1 MIFHNLFYYAGK
13 VHSKYPLI
21 IISFMT
27 LVLLLS
33 TFGIFQ
39 LEITNDP
46 DDLWVTKNSKLSKMR
61 DEKFQTFG
69 KDFRIESLFLK
80 PRDTEILEDKN
91 FNIIQKKYLEE
102 IYYLEKLLKEKKI
115 EYKNNQYGFK
125 DLCWTAFI
133 KGNCVSQSPMNYWQG
148 NLKRMLK
155 DDDLEKTINCEKTV
169 DPKQNIACMDA
180 NKLPVLAHAV
190 FGGITKIKQ
199 SGISCGY
206 QFLKKKKVLKKSF
219 FGDIQEKKIHE
230 LKNLGENDD
239 PCERYKITAKTL
251 NISYLLNNESQKTI
265 EIAEKWELEIAEKFI
280 KEFNSS
286 ETTSFFKKY
295 FPKAKIDEKPLLLN
309 ITYMLQRTIN
319 DELMDET
326 KQNYF
331 IIIIS
336 YSIMFLYISLS
347 LGKFYDCVRSNF
359 LLSFCGMFYI
369 IGAVY
374 MSYATCG
381 FLQIK
386 ASLISLEVIPFLIL
400 AIGVDNMF
408 FIYHSIYNVPTVE
421 VWLKVSAGLRNI
433 GVSVTLSALTQIA
446 TFACGL
452 YIGIPALE
460 TFCMTAIFALTFN
473 YLLQMSVW
481 PALIAIDLKRKSLG
495 YLDLLPFVKTS
506 NCVNIHTFSPR
517 WEVKFFKNT
526 WKKFVLSKICKVLTF
541 LSCLVFFVLFI
552 FALVKLPSGLDQQ
565 LATIKDGNLY
575 NYFGDMKKYIEVGPE
590 ASIIIKT
597 ADYDN
602 PDTYKLLDGLME
614 LLSKREGL
622 AKAPYLIWYRG
633 VNNLRDF
640 YVLPEFSNACFKGVE
655 DINSLVMDFDRLVQ
669 YYLTL
674 TMDSNCCKQFGICG
688 GQFYDDIVFQHGLI
702 SSSKI
707 NFFHGPLR
715 EQIDFINALNDV
727 EQILDF
733 YIEDN
738 KELFEE
744 TELKIYPYSLFYVF
758 FEQYNSIKGITIQ
771 NYILAMIFLFTLVSI
786 LFDLITACLM
796 VVLILLISS
805 NIWSII
811 WIFNYIYPEFIIE
824 MNGILLVNFIISIGI
839 AVEFCIHSIIR
850 FRNAKGSWEE
860 KRTKIFEDII
870 PDVFRGIFLTKLIGL
885 SVLYFSPI
893 PLFVLYYFRVYYIMI
908 LVCGFYGLIVTPI
921 FVDTFGSRRWVQNE
935 KKESFNHYLNNK
947 KIEERLV

>member
-1 MIFHNLFYYAGK
+1 MIFHDLFYYAGK

-39 LEITNDP
+39 LEITNNP
-46 DDLWVTKNSKLSKMR
+46 DDLWVTKNSDLSKMR
-61 DEKFQTFG
+61 DNKYQTFG

-80 PRDTEILEDKN
+80 PRDTKILEDNN
-91 FNIIQKKYLEE
+91 FNIIQKEYIEE
-102 IYYLEKLLKEKKI
+102 IYYLEKLLKEKTI

-125 DLCWTAFI
+125 NLCWTAFI
-133 KGNCVSQSPMNYWQG
+133 KGNCVTQSPMNYWQG
-148 NLKRMLK
+148 NLKRMLT
-155 DDDLEKTINCEKTV
+155 DEDLDKTINCEKTV
-169 DPKQNIACMDA
+169 DPKQSIACMDA

-190 FGGITKIKQ
+190 FGGITKTKE
-199 SGISCGY
+199 SGIACGY
-206 QFLKKKKVLKKSF
+206 EFLKKKNILKKSF
-219 FGDIQEKKIHE
+219 FGNIKKEIKLQNFRE
-230 LKNLGENDD
+230 DETED
-239 PCERYKITAKTL
+239 PCERYRITAKTL
-251 NISYLLNNESQKTI
+251 NISYLLNNETQKTI
-265 EIAEKWELEIAEKFI
+265 EIAEKWEKEIAEKYI
-280 KEFNSS
+280 KEFNASR
-286 ETTSFFKKY
+286 TTSFFKKY
-295 FPKAKIDEKPLLLN
+295 FPKAKITEKPLLLK

-319 DELMDET
+319 DELKDET

-336 YSIMFLYISLS
+336 YIIMFIYISLS
-347 LGKFYDCVRSNF
+347 LGKFYDSVRSNF
-359 LLSFCGMFYI
+359 LLSFFGMFYI

-374 MSYATCG
+374 MSYAMCG
-381 FLQIK
+381 FIGVK
-386 ASLISLEVIPFLIL
+386 TSLISLEVIPFLIL

-408 FIYHSIYNVPTVE
+408 FIYHSIYSVPSNE

-433 GVSVTLSALTQIA
+433 GTSVTLSALTQIA

-473 YLLQMSVW
+473 YIMQMSVW
-481 PALIAIDLKRKSLG
+481 PAFIAIDLRRKSLG
-495 YLDLLPFVKTS
+495 YLDLLPFVKTE
-506 NCVNIHTFSPR
+506 NCVNVHSFPPR
-517 WEVKFFKNT
+517 WEVKFFKNY
-526 WKKFVLSKICKVLTF
+526 WKKIVLSKICKIFTF
-541 LSCLVFFVLFI
+541 ISCAVFFILFF
-552 FALVKLPSGLDQQ
+552 FALKQIPSGLDQQ
-565 LATIKDGNLY
+565 LATIKDGNLF
-575 NYFGDMKKYIEVGPE
+575 NYFGDIKKYIEVGPE

-602 PDTYKLLDGLME
+602 PDTYKLLDELME
-614 LLSKREGL
+614 LLSKRKGL

-640 YVLPEFSNACFKGVE
+640 WVLPEFQSSCFKGVE

-669 YYLTL
+669 YYLTIN
-674 TMDSNCCKQFGICG
+674 MDSPCCKQFGICG

-715 EQIDFINALNDV
+715 EQIDYIKALDDTQQIVNYFIKK
-727 EQILDF
+727 
-733 YIEDN
+733 N
-738 KELFEE
+738 KTLFEE
-744 TELKIYPYSLFYVF
+744 TGLEIYPYSLFYVF
-758 FEQYNSIKGITIQ
+758 FEQYSSIKGITIQ

-786 LFDLITACLM
+786 LFDLPTALLM
-796 VVLILLISS
+796 VVLVLLISS

-824 MNGILLVNFIISIGI
+824 MNGVLLVNFIISIGI

-860 KRTKIFEDII
+860 KRNKIFGDII

-921 FVDTFGSRRWVQNE
+921 FVDTFGSKEWVLDQ
-935 KKESFNHYLNNK
+935 KKQSFNNYLINK
-947 KIEERLV
+947 KIEEKIA